1 MIYRI
6 KTSGRKASFNMPS
19 NEKAILKLIRK
30 MIGHPIG
37 CFNCLGGFAM
47 YHNEEA
53 DVDGAHKLNE
63 TASKLA
69 EVPISGSVVI
79 VGNRFSPLTTDD
91 IAFIER
97 EIEARKHHKINFP
110 PPDHETY
117 Y

>member
-37 CFNCLGGFAM
+37 CFNCLGFAM

-69 EVPISGSVVI
+69 EMAIFGNVVI
-79 VGNRFSPLTTDD
+79 VGDHFAPLTNAD
-91 IAFIER
+91 IALIEQK
-97 EIEARKHHKINFP
+97 IEETKNNKIYFP

>member
-6 KTSGRKASFNMPS
+6 KTSGRKTTLNMPS
-19 NEKAILKLIRK
+19 SEKAALKLIRK
-30 MIGHPIG
+30 MIGQPVG
-37 CFNCLGGFAM
+37 CFNCFGFAV
-47 YHNEEA
+47 YYNEEA
-53 DVDGAHKLNE
+53 DVSGEHKLNE